1 MIQQTLS
8 NLSGGLGGI
17 SGLIDSI
24 LSNLGINL
32 RRSVVFIPGSAPRVS
47 CVDCREAA
55 MVIEAYTDLVPNNPL
70 RAYLPYIEELERTG
84 NGSSV
89 SDLPGFNQAW
99 LMAEKDERF
108 LLAVLSLR

>member
-8 NLSGGLGGI
+8 NFSSSLGGI
-17 SGLIDSI
+17 SGLVDSI

-32 RRSVVFIPGSAPRVS
+32 NRSVVFIPGAAPNVT

-55 MVIEAYTDLVPNNPL
+55 MIIEAYSDLAPNNPL

-84 NGSSV
+84 KRSSV

-99 LMAEKDERF
+99 LMAEQDERF
-108 LLAVLSLR
+108 LVAVMSLR